1 MPQSASFKPSTHSKV
16 RSKFRNSVNRLREGI
31 NLRIYDSKPFV
42 TKFLRYLSVP
52 LSLTAVGALIAS
64 YGYPLTDLQMQGV
77 DFILKTTIGFYIFK
91 YFSELFYDFSPL
103 DYVRKTRFEFIL
115 MVYMLVNILV
125 INFFGFELNTEIGT
139 LIGVVQLSDLF
150 MFAVQAYFLVFVALE
165 LGKASR
171 LLPQLKISP
180 PALLILSFGI
190 ITLLGAGL
198 LSMPEM
204 STHPR
209 GLGAMDAFFTSI
221 SAVCVTGLSTFDIST
236 VLTLKGQIV
245 LLILFQLGGLNFITF
260 TAIFA
265 LMANPGVGTRFK
277 NILRAN
283 YSVESLETSVLL
295 TGQIIRFSLLFELIS
310 AVLLFFSWGSKTFT
324 NLNEQIFYSLF
335 HAVSAFNNAGFS
347 LFHDGLADSS
357 LGTNVPLGLVIA
369 VTVILGGLGF
379 SPISELFSRQAFRN
393 RRRKPWVHFSVNTK
407 IAVYAALFLL
417 LVGTLF
423 FYLLEMNSVLLT
435 MPSGIQW
442 FHAFFSVTART
453 SGFNTVDFGALG
465 LPTLLFV
472 MLLMFIGGSS
482 GSTAGGVKT
491 STFTLVFLS
500 ALSTIKGRKR
510 VELFRQTISPELLNL
525 ALSAFLF
532 SASSILLG
540 IFILSITDG
549 HLGLARI
556 AFEEFSAFC
565 TVGLST
571 GITPQISDAGKIVLM
586 MSMLVG
592 RIGTVTLAFA
602 LTVRRKD
609 SQEYR
614 YPKASVQI
622 G

>member
-1 MPQSASFKPSTHSKV
+1 M
-16 RSKFRNSVNRLREGI
+16 RSKFRNSVNRVREGI

-64 YGYPLTDLQMQGV
+64 YGYALTDLQMQGV

-103 DYVRKTRFEFIL
+103 DYVRRTRFEFIL
-115 MVYMLVNILV
+115 MVYMLINIVV

-165 LGKASR
+165 LGKASH

-180 PALLILSFGI
+180 PALLVMSFGI

-221 SAVCVTGLSTFDIST
+221 SAVCVTGLSTFDVST

-245 LLILFQLGGLNFITF
+245 LLVLIQLGGLNFITF

-265 LMANPGVGTRFK
+265 LLANPGVGTRFK

-283 YSVESLETSVLL
+283 YSVDSLETSVLL

-310 AVLLFFSWGSKTFT
+310 AVLLFFSWGSKTFSS
-324 NLNEQIFYSLF
+324 LNEQIFYSLF

-347 LFHDGLADSS
+347 LFNDGLADAS

-369 VTVILGGLGF
+369 ATVILGGLGF
-379 SPISELFSRQAFRN
+379 SPISELFSRQAFQN
-393 RRRKPWVHFSVNTK
+393 RRRRPWVHFSVNTK
-407 IAVYAALFLL
+407 IAVYAALVLL
-417 LVGTLF
+417 PVGTLF
-423 FYLLEMNSVLLT
+423 FYLLEMNSPVLLT

-442 FHAFFSVTART
+442 FHAFFSSVTART
-453 SGFNTVDFGALG
+453 ASFNTVDFGALG

-491 STFTLVFLS
+491 STFTLVFLN
-500 ALSTIKGRKR
+500 ALNTIRGRKR

-571 GITPQISDAGKIVLM
+571 GITPQISDAGKMVLM
-586 MSMLVG
+586 LSMLVG

>member
-1 MPQSASFKPSTHSKV
+1 V
-16 RSKFRNSVNRLREGI
+16 RSKFRNSVNRVREGI

-64 YGYPLTDLQMQGV
+64 YGYALTDLQMQGV

-103 DYVRKTRFEFIL
+103 DYVRRTRFEFIL
-115 MVYMLVNILV
+115 MVYMLINIVV

-165 LGKASR
+165 LGKASH

-180 PALLILSFGI
+180 PALLVMSFGI

-221 SAVCVTGLSTFDIST
+221 SAVCVTGLSTFDVST

-245 LLILFQLGGLNFITF
+245 LLVLIQLGGLNFITF

-265 LMANPGVGTRFK
+265 LLANPGVGTRFK

-283 YSVESLETSVLL
+283 YSVDSLETSVLL

-310 AVLLFFSWGSKTFT
+310 AVLLFFSWGSKTFSS
-324 NLNEQIFYSLF
+324 LNEQIFYSLF

-347 LFHDGLADSS
+347 LFNDGLADAS

-369 VTVILGGLGF
+369 ATVILGGLGF
-379 SPISELFSRQAFRN
+379 SPISELFSRQAFQN
-393 RRRKPWVHFSVNTK
+393 RRRRPWVHFSVNTK
-407 IAVYAALFLL
+407 IAVYAALVLL
-417 LVGTLF
+417 PVGTLF
-423 FYLLEMNSVLLT
+423 FYLLEMNSPVLLT

-442 FHAFFSVTART
+442 FHAFFSSVTART
-453 SGFNTVDFGALG
+453 AGFNTVDFGALG

-491 STFTLVFLS
+491 STFTLVFLN
-500 ALSTIKGRKR
+500 ALNTIRGRKR

-571 GITPQISDAGKIVLM
+571 GITPQISDAGKMVLM
-586 MSMLVG
+586 LSMLVG

>member
-1 MPQSASFKPSTHSKV
+1 M
-16 RSKFRNSVNRLREGI
+16 RSKFRNSVNRVREGI

-64 YGYPLTDLQMQGV
+64 YGYALTDLQMQGV

-103 DYVRKTRFEFIL
+103 DYVRRTRFEFIL
-115 MVYMLVNILV
+115 MVYMLINIVV

-165 LGKASR
+165 LGKASH

-180 PALLILSFGI
+180 PALLVMSFGI

-221 SAVCVTGLSTFDIST
+221 SAVCVTGLSTFDVST

-245 LLILFQLGGLNFITF
+245 LLVLIQLGGLNFITF

-265 LMANPGVGTRFK
+265 LLANPGVGTRFK

-283 YSVESLETSVLL
+283 YSVDSLETSVLL

-310 AVLLFFSWGSKTFT
+310 AVLLFFSWGSKTFSS
-324 NLNEQIFYSLF
+324 LNEQIFYSLF

-347 LFHDGLADSS
+347 LFNDGLADAS

-369 VTVILGGLGF
+369 ATVILGGLGF
-379 SPISELFSRQAFRN
+379 SPISELFSRQAFQN
-393 RRRKPWVHFSVNTK
+393 RRRRPWVHFSVNTK
-407 IAVYAALFLL
+407 IAVYAALVLL
-417 LVGTLF
+417 PVGTLF
-423 FYLLEMNSVLLT
+423 FYLLEINSPVLLT

-442 FHAFFSVTART
+442 FHAFFSSVTART
-453 SGFNTVDFGALG
+453 AGFNTVDFGALG

-491 STFTLVFLS
+491 STFTLVFLN
-500 ALSTIKGRKR
+500 ALNTIRGRKR

-556 AFEEFSAFC
+556 AFEEFSALC

-571 GITPQISDAGKIVLM
+571 GITPQISDAGKMVLM
-586 MSMLVG
+586 LSMLVG

>member
-1 MPQSASFKPSTHSKV
+1 MSPEFRDRVNKV
-16 RSKFRNSVNRLREGI
+16 RERI
-31 NLRIYDSKPFV
+31 NLRIYGSKAFV
-42 TKFLRYLSVP
+42 TQFLRYLSVP
-52 LSLTAVGALIAS
+52 LSLVSVGALIAS
-64 YGYPLTDLQMQGV
+64 YGYALTEEQTQWVG
-77 DFILKTTIGFYIFK
+77 FTLKFTIGFYIFK
-91 YFSELFYDFSPL
+91 YFSELFYDFSPV
-103 DYVRKTRFEFIL
+103 DYVRRTRFEFIL
-115 MVYMLVNILV
+115 MVYMLANILV
-125 INFFGFELNTEIGT
+125 INLFGFELNTEIGT
-139 LIGVVQLSDLF
+139 LIGVVQFSDLL
-150 MFAVQAYFLVFVALE
+150 MFAIQTYFLVFVALE

-171 LLPQLKISP
+171 LLPQLRISP
-180 PALLILSFGI
+180 PALLVLSFGL

-204 STHPR
+204 STNPG

-221 SAVCVTGLSTFDIST
+221 SAVCVTGLSTFDVST

-245 LLILFQLGGLNFITF
+245 LLVLIQLGGLNFITF
-260 TAIFA
+260 NAIFA
-265 LMANPGVGTRFK
+265 LLANPGVGTRFK

-283 YSVESLETSVLL
+283 YSVDSLETSVLL

-310 AVLLFFSWGSKTFT
+310 AVLLFFSWGSKTFSS
-324 NLNEQIFYSLF
+324 LNDQIFFSLF

-347 LFHDGLADSS
+347 LFPAGLADAS

-369 VTVILGGLGF
+369 ATI
-379 SPISELFSRQAFRN
+379 
-393 RRRKPWVHFSVNTK
+393 
-407 IAVYAALFLL
+407 
-417 LVGTLF
+417 
-423 FYLLEMNSVLLT
+423 
-435 MPSGIQW
+435 
-442 FHAFFSVTART
+442 
-453 SGFNTVDFGALG
+453 DFGAVG
-465 LPTLLFV
+465 LPTLLLM

-491 STFTLVFLS
+491 STFTLVFLN
-500 ALSTIKGRKR
+500 ALNTIRGRKR
-510 VELFRQTISPELLNL
+510 VELYRQTISAELLNL

-532 SASSILLG
+532 TASSILLG
-540 IFILSITDG
+540 IFVLSITDG

-586 MSMLVG
+586 LSMLVG

-602 LTVRRKD
+602 LTVRRKY

>member
-1 MPQSASFKPSTHSKV
+1 MFKPSTHSKV
-16 RSKFRNSVNRLREGI
+16 RSKFRNSVNRVREGI

-64 YGYPLTDLQMQGV
+64 YGYALTDLQMQGV

-103 DYVRKTRFEFIL
+103 DYVRRTRFEFIL
-115 MVYMLVNILV
+115 MVYMLINIVV

-165 LGKASR
+165 LGKASH

-180 PALLILSFGI
+180 PALLVMSFGI

-221 SAVCVTGLSTFDIST
+221 SAVCVTGLSTFDVST

-245 LLILFQLGGLNFITF
+245 LLVLIQLGGLNFITF

-265 LMANPGVGTRFK
+265 LLANPGVGTRFK

-283 YSVESLETSVLL
+283 YSVDSLETSVLL

-310 AVLLFFSWGSKTFT
+310 AVLLFFSWGSKTFSS
-324 NLNEQIFYSLF
+324 LNEQIFYSLF

-347 LFHDGLADSS
+347 LFNDGLADAS

-369 VTVILGGLGF
+369 ATVILGGLGF
-379 SPISELFSRQAFRN
+379 SPISELFSRQAFQN
-393 RRRKPWVHFSVNTK
+393 RRRRPWVHFSVNTK
-407 IAVYAALFLL
+407 IAVYAALVLL
-417 LVGTLF
+417 PVGTLF
-423 FYLLEMNSVLLT
+423 FYLLEMNSPVLLT

-442 FHAFFSVTART
+442 FHAFFSSVTART
-453 SGFNTVDFGALG
+453 AGFNTVDFGALG

-491 STFTLVFLS
+491 STFTLVFLN
-500 ALSTIKGRKR
+500 ALNTIRGRKR

-571 GITPQISDAGKIVLM
+571 GITPQISDAGKMVLM
-586 MSMLVG
+586 LSMLVG